1 VSNLR
6 ENEADQRLRQLTK
19 EGRQSAVTVASCKSI
34 GRIIESGTN
43 VLQDQIALQKE
54 MARIGA
60 GFVAMKEERVFLQA
74 RSPRDEKAFC
84 RTPEE
89 GQ

>member
-1 VSNLR
+1 
-6 ENEADQRLRQLTK
+6 
-19 EGRQSAVTVASCKSI
+19 
-34 GRIIESGTN
+34 
-43 VLQDQIALQKE
+43 LQDQIALQKE